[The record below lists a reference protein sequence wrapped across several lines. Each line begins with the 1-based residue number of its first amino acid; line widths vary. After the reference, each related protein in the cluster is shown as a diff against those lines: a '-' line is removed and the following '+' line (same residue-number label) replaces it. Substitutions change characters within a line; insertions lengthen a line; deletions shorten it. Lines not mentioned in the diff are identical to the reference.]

1 MQNVPAPGSV
11 RATVAAVRVV
21 VNAVP
26 VAGTSL
32 GVVAENLLKGWAE
45 LETDDELHVVLRP
58 GVGLDVPEG
67 FSVHEVGGSRFS
79 AMERAVPALCRR
91 VRADAMLGVTPATT
105 LGPLPCPRA
114 VIALDLR
121 HEVRPE
127 QFSAKTRLLRKVSYG
142 LGYRRADAIA
152 CISQRTHDDL
162 VAAHPSVRRRPVT
175 VAQLGADHV
184 LAWARADRAGTYAL
198 AFGQWGNKNVG
209 LVVEAWSILEQ
220 RGGAMPLVVVG
231 LPAAARAALE
241 ADVAGRG
248 LADLVTV
255 LPWLSAEDFQ
265 RRFTGAALVVFP
277 SDYEGFGLPAVEAMR
292 LGVPVV
298 VTPDRALLEVTGGLA
313 TTMDGWD
320 AEALA
325 RAVGCARRTTGA
337 QLAAGVAHAS
347 GFTWRRTA
355 TEVRATLAAC
365 TS

>member
-1 MQNVPAPGSV
+1 M
-11 RATVAAVRVV
+11 RVV

-32 GVVAENLLKGWAE
+32 GVVAENLFKGWAE
-45 LETDDELHVVLRP
+45 LDTDDELHVVLRP

-67 FSVHEVGGSRFS
+67 ISVHEVGGSRFS

-91 VRADAMLGVTPATT
+91 VGADAMLGVTPATT

-127 QFSAKTRLLRKVSYG
+127 QFSARTRLLRKVSYG

-152 CISQRTHDDL
+152 CISQRTRDDL

-184 LAWARADRAGTYAL
+184 LAWATSGPARAPTPSPS
-198 AFGQWGNKNVG
+198 GNG
-209 LVVEAWSILEQ
+209 ATRTSGWSSRPGRSCTERI
-220 RGGAMPLVVVG
+220 PLVVVG
-231 LPAAARAALE
+231 LPAAARAAVE
-241 ADVAGRG
+241 ADVARRG

-265 RRFTGAALVVFP
+265 RRFTGASLVVFP

-292 LGVPVV
+292 LGIPVV

-320 AEALA
+320 AAALA
-325 RAVGCARRTTGA
+325 RAVGCARRTTA
-337 QLAAGVAHAS
+337 RS
-347 GFTWRRTA
+347 WRRVSRTRRGSRGGGRPRQ
-355 TEVRATLAAC
+355 VRATLAAC
-365 TS
+365 TG

>member
-1 MQNVPAPGSV
+1 M

-32 GVVAENLLKGWAE
+32 GVVAENLFKGWAE

-67 FSVHEVGGSRFS
+67 IAVHEVGGSRFS
-79 AMERAVPALCRR
+79 AMERTVPALCRR

-121 HEVRPE
+121 HEVQPQ

-152 CISQRTHDDL
+152 CISQRTRDDL
-162 VAAHPSVRRRPVT
+162 VAAHPSVGRRPVT

-184 LAWARADRAGTYAL
+184 LGWARADGGGTYAL

-209 LVVEAWSILEQ
+209 LVVEAWSILDDP
-220 RGGAMPLVVVG
+220 MPLVVVG
-231 LPAAARAALE
+231 LPAAAQAAVE
-241 ADVAGRG
+241 ADVARRG
-248 LADLVTV
+248 LAGLVAV
-255 LPWLSAEDFQ
+255 LPWLRAEDFQ
-265 RRFTGAALVVFP
+265 RRFTGASMVVFP

-292 LGVPVV
+292 LGIPVV

-313 TTMDGWD
+313 TIMDGWD

-325 RAVGCARRTTGA
+325 RAVGCARRTTAA

-347 GFTWRRTA
+347 GFTWRSTA
-355 TEVRATLAAC
+355 AAVRATLAAC
-365 TS
+365 TG

>member
-1 MQNVPAPGSV
+1 
-11 RATVAAVRVV
+11 VRVV

-32 GVVAENLLKGWAE
+32 GVVAENLCKGWAE
-45 LETDDELHVVLRP
+45 LEADDELHVVLRP
-58 GVGLDVPEG
+58 GVGLDVPG
-67 FSVHEVGGSRFS
+67 GISVHEVGGSRFS

-91 VRADAMLGVTPATT
+91 VGADAMLGVTPATT

-121 HEVRPE
+121 HEARPE
-127 QFSAKTRLLRKVSYG
+127 QFSAKTRLLRTVSYG
-142 LGYRRADAIA
+142 LGYRRADAIV
-152 CISQRTHDDL
+152 CISQRTRDDL
-162 VAAHPSVRRRPVT
+162 VAAHPAVGRRPVT

-184 LAWARADRAGTYAL
+184 LTWATADRPGTYAL

-209 LVVEAWSILEQ
+209 LVVEAWSILPE
-220 RGGAMPLVVVG
+220 RMPLVVVG
-231 LPAAARAALE
+231 LPAAARAAVE
-241 ADVAGRG
+241 ADVARRG
-248 LADLVTV
+248 LADVVTV

-265 RRFTGAALVVFP
+265 RRFTGASLVVFP

-292 LGVPVV
+292 LGIPVV

-337 QLAAGVAHAS
+337 QLAAAVAHAS

-355 TEVRATLAAC
+355 EAVRATLAAC
-365 TS
+365 TG